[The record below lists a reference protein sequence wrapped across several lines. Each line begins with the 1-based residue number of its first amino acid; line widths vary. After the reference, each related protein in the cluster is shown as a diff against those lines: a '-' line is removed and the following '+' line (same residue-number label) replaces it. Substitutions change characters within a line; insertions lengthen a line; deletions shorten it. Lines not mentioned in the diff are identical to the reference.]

1 MAKVD
6 EQLVQTIREIQKD
19 MQTVQHELGAI
30 LLMKNREGELLT
42 IFKELDA
49 KLQATRK
56 EISDQMGDGSLDLS
70 TGEFTPSEPAE
81 AEVVE

>member
-56 EISDQMGDGSLDLS
+56 EISDKMGDGSLDLS

>member
-1 MAKVD
+1 MTKVD

-30 LLMKNREGELLT
+30 LLMKNREEELLT

-56 EISDQMGDGSLDLS
+56 EISDKMGDGSLDLS

>member
-6 EQLVQTIREIQKD
+6 EHLVQTVREIQQD

-30 LLMKNREGELLT
+30 ALMENRKQELLT
-42 IFKELDA
+42 IFKELDS

-56 EISDQMGDGSLDLS
+56 EISDEMGEGTLDLA
-70 TGEFTPSEPAE
+70 TGEFTPAE
-81 AEVVE
+81 EVSAE

>member
-1 MAKVD
+1 MTKVD
-6 EQLVQTIREIQKD
+6 EQLVQTIRDIQKD

-30 LLMKNREGELLT
+30 ALMKNRETELLA
-42 IFKELDA
+42 IFKQLEEN
-49 KLQATRK
+49 LQATRK

-70 TGEFTPSEPAE
+70 TGEFTPSENTG

>member
-6 EQLVQTIREIQKD
+6 EQLVQTIRDIQKD

-30 LLMKNREGELLT
+30 LLMKNREQELLT

>member
-56 EISDQMGDGSLDLS
+56 EISNKMGDGSLDLS

>member
-6 EQLVQTIREIQKD
+6 EQLVQTVREIQQD

-30 LLMKNREGELLT
+30 ALMENRKQELLT
-42 IFKELDA
+42 IFKELDS

-56 EISDQMGDGSLDLS
+56 EISDEMGEGTLDLA
-70 TGEFTPSEPAE
+70 TGEFTPAE
-81 AEVVE
+81 EVSAE

>member
-6 EQLVQTIREIQKD
+6 EQLVQTIRDIQKD

-30 LLMKNREGELLT
+30 LLMKNREEELLT